1 MQKKIS
7 RLNARIP
14 SEELNAFRVWCASH
28 EMTMSRVLTG
38 LIHTFNV
45 RSGRASEQET
55 ERLRQRVEAQA
66 HEAVQAYKK
75 QAEQMVAEA
84 AHELPLPSP
93 PEVQ

>member
-1 MQKKIS
+1 MPYS
-7 RLNARIP
+7 RLHASIP
-14 SEELNAFRVWCASH
+14 KPELDAFRSYCTAH
-28 EMTMSRVLTG
+28 ELTMSRCLTG